1 MGVKEIVTLFG
12 LDIDV
17 VEKILKEESSLKM
30 RRNSTARR
38 GKKRNVKKEIASD
51 EE

>member
-1 MGVKEIVTLFG
+1 MKEIVTLFG
-12 LDIDV
+12 LDIDA
-17 VEKILKEESSLKM
+17 VEKILKVESSLKM

-38 GKKRNVKKEIASD
+38 GRKQMAKKEIASD

>member
-17 VEKILKEESSLKM
+17 VEKILKEESFLKM
-30 RRNSTARR
+30 RIDSTARR
-38 GKKRNVKKEIASD
+38 GRKRIAKKEIASD